1 MARKS
6 RTLRLSEAQAL
17 LAAYTAAGL
26 EQDRSYTFLRD
37 MVTRLGRRDISGG
50 QKKYLDSLITQGV
63 PQPKNPERC
72 AEIQAAIDTAG
83 MEGVV
88 QPLSDFKFK
97 LSKGWSLS
105 EKQEKF
111 LQSLLSQATQLRE
124 TGLPVLSE
132 QERSLVEG
140 LLRHAKT
147 KGGYYWQHR
156 YGTAQLME
164 RVKEFYALHGTVLE
178 RDLARL
184 KKAFKGVVRQITEVR
199 APSGSLAYIARDA
212 VMVVSDP
219 YIGPRGHVV
228 QEVLHNG
235 EYKIVREKQIGKR
248 RSRG

>member
-6 RTLRLSEAQAL
+6 RALRLSEAQAL
-17 LAAYTAAGL
+17 FAAYEAAGL
-26 EQDRSYTFLRD
+26 EKDRSYTFLRD
-37 MVTRLGRRDISGG
+37 MVSRLQRKDISAG

-72 AEIQAAIDTAG
+72 AEIQAAIETAG
-83 MEGVV
+83 MEGMT
-88 QPLSDFKFK
+88 QPLIDFKFK
-97 LSKGWSLS
+97 LSKGWNLS

-111 LQSLLSQATQLRE
+111 LQSLLTQATQLRE
-124 TGLPVLSE
+124 TGMPTLSE
-132 QERSLVEG
+132 EEKAMVEG

-156 YGTAQLME
+156 YGTSQLMD
-164 RVKEFYALHGTVLE
+164 RVKEFYATHSTVLE
-178 RDLARL
+178 RDLTRMR
-184 KKAFKGVVRQITEVR
+184 KAFKGVVRQLTEVR
-199 APSGSLAYIARDA
+199 VPSGSLAYIRRDA

-219 YIGPRGHVV
+219 YINDHGQVV

-235 EYKIVREKQIGKR
+235 EYKIVQEKQIGKR